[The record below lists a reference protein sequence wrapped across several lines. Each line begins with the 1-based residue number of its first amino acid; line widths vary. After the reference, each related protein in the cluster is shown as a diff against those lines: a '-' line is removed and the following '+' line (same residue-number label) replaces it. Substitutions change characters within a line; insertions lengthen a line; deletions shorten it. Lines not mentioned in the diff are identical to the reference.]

1 VLYCRAYNGNG
12 SNSLRRRCLYDRGV
26 LIRSK
31 VGSMFALISGHSCS
45 VNSLSSSLAPSRA
58 AGLERRSTAR
68 CRTMVSCQPLKKSGL
83 QQNAATREPWSNARR
98 RSPTCAEVVSDD
110 TELAA
115 PLRIQI
121 PLPGAIAFRKMLGFP
136 LRRHGRLQFP
146 VACCL
151 LPVACCLLPVAC
163 CLLPS
168 PAPHVAVFVIA
179 SQAMRMQDQQAWSF
193 ALESALVLR
202 EQGAR
207 CRGTRCRTEE
217 SGVAAG
223 WRSSALDAKPMLLRP
238 PRHQLRLPQR
248 RVPCAS
254 MLRLP
259 SACCVEPDT
268 GVAVNVNDAPLTV
281 ALKVY
286 LLSRVRPLGAPR
298 PPPAWPV

>member
-163 CLLPS
+163 CLLP
-168 PAPHVAVFVIA
+168 VACCLLPVACCLLPVA
-179 SQAMRMQDQQAWSF
+179 
-193 ALESALVLR
+193 EP
-202 EQGAR
+202 GA
-207 CRGTRCRTEE
+207 TRCRLRDCIPGHANAR
-217 SGVAAG
+217 SAGVV
-223 WRSSALDAKPMLLRP
+223 LRP
-238 PRHQLRLPQR
+238 RI
-248 RVPCAS
+248 
-254 MLRLP
+254 
-259 SACCVEPDT
+259 SA
-268 GVAVNVNDAPLTV
+268 
-281 ALKVY
+281 
-286 LLSRVRPLGAPR
+286 RPA
-298 PPPAWPV
+298 